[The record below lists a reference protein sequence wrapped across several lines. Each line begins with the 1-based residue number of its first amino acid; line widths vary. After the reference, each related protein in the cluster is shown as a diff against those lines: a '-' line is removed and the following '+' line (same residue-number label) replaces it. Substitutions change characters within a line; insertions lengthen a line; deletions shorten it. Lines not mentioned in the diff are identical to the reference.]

1 MKKLKL
7 FDKLAFFINSVAAAL
22 LLLSYVIPY
31 VAPKNFAFI
40 SVLSLAVP
48 ILIIINILFFIYWLL
63 KVKKQLLLSLVVLAI
78 GFKYLGSLYKFS
90 SSKDE
95 DNANNI
101 SVMSYNVRLF
111 NVYDW
116 LEEENVPAKIN
127 AFIEEQ
133 EPDVVSF
140 QEYKKNDEVTLKSYK
155 YKFENL
161 TGQDGAIGQVIASK
175 FPIANSGSIEFPN
188 THNNAIFVDIIKNK
202 DTIRIY
208 NIHLQSLQI
217 SADVA
222 KLNTENSEVL
232 VRKTSETFKVQ
243 QEQTELFLAHKNKSR
258 YKTII
263 TGDFNNTPYSY
274 VYKQIKMDMNDAF
287 ETAGNGFGRTFDFK
301 FFPIR
306 IDFIL
311 SDTSF
316 KVNGFKAFEEKY
328 SDHYPIM
335 AKLSLH

>member
-7 FDKLAFFINSVAAAL
+7 FDKLAFFINSVAAIL
-22 LLLSYVIPY
+22 LLLSYIIPY
-31 VAPKNFAFI
+31 LAPKNFAFI

-48 ILIIINILFFIYWLL
+48 ILIAINVLFFIYWLL
-63 KVKKQLLLSLVVLAI
+63 KVKKQLLLSLVVLTI

-90 SSKDE
+90 SSKDVN
-95 DNANNI
+95 DANNI

-116 LEEENVPAKIN
+116 IEEENVPLKIN
-127 AFIEEQ
+127 SFLEAQ
-133 EPDVVSF
+133 KPDVVSF
-140 QEYKKNDEVTLKSYK
+140 QEFKKNSEIKLNAYQ
-155 YKFENL
+155 YKFEKL
-161 TGQDGAIGQVIASK
+161 SGQDGTIGQVIASK
-175 FPIANSGSIEFPN
+175 FPIVNSGSVEFPD
-188 THNNAIFVDIIKNK
+188 THNNAIFIDIVK
-202 DTIRIY
+202 DNDTLRVY
-208 NIHLQSLQI
+208 NIHLQSLGI

-222 KLNTENSEVL
+222 KLKTENSEVL
-232 VRKTSETFKVQ
+232 VKKTRETFKIQ
-243 QEQTELFLAHKNKSR
+243 QEQAELFLKHKNQSK

-274 VYKQIKMDMNDAF
+274 VYKEIKGDMNDAF
-287 ETAGNGFGRTFDFK
+287 EMAGNGFGRTFDFK

-311 SDTSF
+311 SDNSF
-316 KVNGFKAFEEKY
+316 KVNGFKTFEDKY

-335 AKLSLH
+335 AKLSLE